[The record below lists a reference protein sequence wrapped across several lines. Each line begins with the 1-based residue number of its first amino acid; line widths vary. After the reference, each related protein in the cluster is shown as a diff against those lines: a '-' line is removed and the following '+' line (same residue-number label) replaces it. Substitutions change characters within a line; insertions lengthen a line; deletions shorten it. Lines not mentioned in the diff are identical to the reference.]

1 MFTHVCVYSSH
12 SCSSRKQLL
21 FSKWRIPKIPRR
33 HMKNGIYKT
42 YLHPAALAAARAASF
57 FTKAGDDVE
66 NTETS
71 WASKMPELR

>member
-1 MFTHVCVYSSH
+1 
-12 SCSSRKQLL
+12 
-21 FSKWRIPKIPRR
+21 
-33 HMKNGIYKT
+33 MKNSICKT